1 MQAIRIHQTGGPE
14 QLVVDEVPIP
24 EPKPDQALVKVAV
37 SGINFIDCYHRSGL
51 YPLPLPATPG
61 VEGAGTVVAVG
72 TQIRDLQPGARVA
85 WVGPTGAYA
94 EYVCV
99 PADRLVLIPTE
110 LDFQQAAAVLLQGM
124 TAYCLCHD
132 VYHVRP
138 SDVVLIHAAA
148 GGVGRLLVQM
158 CKQLQACVIG
168 TAGSEEKAA
177 LARAAG
183 ADEVILYRQQDFV
196 AKLREYTAGAGAHV
210 VYDSVGQATF
220 AGSLELLRPCGYLVS
235 FGQSSGPV
243 PAVELR
249 QLAAKSLFLTRPSLF
264 HYIAD
269 RAALQAYAQAVF
281 ALCQQGLDVRIDR
294 VLPLVEATQA
304 HRLLEGRQTAGKLLL
319 KPNG

>member
-1 MQAIRIHQTGGPE
+1 MKAIRIHQTGGPE

-24 EPKPDQALVKVAV
+24 EPKPHEALIKVAV
-37 SGINFIDCYHRSGL
+37 SGVNFIDCYHRSGL

-61 VEGAGTVVAVG
+61 VEGAGTVEAIGAQV
-72 TQIRDLQPGARVA
+72 QDLQTGARVA
-85 WVGPTGAYA
+85 WVGSAGAYA
-94 EYVCV
+94 DYVCV
-99 PADRLVLIPTE
+99 PADRLVLIPAE
-110 LDFQQAAAVLLQGM
+110 LDFYQAAAVLLQGM
-124 TAYCLCHD
+124 TAHCLCHD
-132 VYHVRP
+132 VYRVRP
-138 SDVVLIHAAA
+138 DDVVLIHAAA

-158 CKQLQACVIG
+158 CKQLQTCVIG
-168 TAGSEEKAA
+168 TAGSAEKAA

-196 AKLREYTAGAGAHV
+196 AKLRDYTAGAGAHV

-220 AGSLELLRPCGYLVS
+220 AGSLEVLRPCGYLVS

-269 RAALQAYAQAVF
+269 RAALQAAAQAVF
-281 ALCQQGLDVRIDR
+281 ALCRQGLDVRIDR
-294 VLPLVEATQA
+294 VLPLTQAADA
-304 HRLLEGRQTAGKLLL
+304 HRLLEGRQSAGKLLL
-319 KPNG
+319 EPHG